1 MSLKDFEKIYPGI
14 RNNEG
19 YGTDKFILGYVH
31 EFYAEHFDRIKDNV
45 KSVMEIGIG
54 YSPGGDSILL
64 WHEFFSNAKIY
75 GIDIQTRP
83 DRPEFHIEQ
92 PRIKLFAETN
102 AYTQEMVNT
111 MCSLEPDGYDIFI
124 DDGPHTFD
132 TMKFAIQHYLPLVK
146 SGGIFVIEDIVDR
159 SWTPELCK
167 LIDPNIGNIKVY
179 DMRNKQRHN
188 FWLDIWKNGLDVI
201 VVKKV

>member
-1 MSLKDFEKIYPGI
+1 MSLKHFEKIYPGI
-14 RNNEG
+14 RNGEG
-19 YGTDKFILGYVH
+19 YGTDKFVLGYVH
-31 EFYAEHFDRIKDNV
+31 EFYAEHFEPIKNKV

-75 GIDIQTRP
+75 GLDIQTRP

-92 PRIKLFAETN
+92 PRIKLFTQTD

-111 MCSLEPDGYDIFI
+111 MRDLEPDGYDIFI

-132 TMKFAIQHYLPLVK
+132 TMKFAIEHYLPLVK

-159 SWTPELCK
+159 SLTPELCK
-167 LIDPNIGNIKVY
+167 MIDGDVKVY